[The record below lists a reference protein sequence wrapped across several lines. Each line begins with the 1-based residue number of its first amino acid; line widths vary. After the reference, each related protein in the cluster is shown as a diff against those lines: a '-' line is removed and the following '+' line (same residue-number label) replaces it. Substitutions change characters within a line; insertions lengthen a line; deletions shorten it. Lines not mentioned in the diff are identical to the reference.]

1 MRLCALF
8 IAMLLAACGTP
19 PRLNYYT
26 LTTSAPPAAGAGSS
40 PSVFVGPVTVP
51 DGVDRPEIVLG
62 VAANQVELEE
72 LHRWAEPLKNAI
84 PRVLADTLAR
94 ELGTQSVMT
103 GRQSSTLAFDYRV
116 ALDVRRFESSYGEG
130 ATIDAL
136 WVIRT
141 AKGGEPRAGRS
152 IVHEAAPSRD
162 AQGIAAAHSR
172 ALEQVGREIAG
183 AIRSLDRP

>member
-1 MRLCALF
+1 MRLFALF
-8 IAMLLAACGTP
+8 VAMLLAACGTP
-19 PRLNYYT
+19 PKLNYYT
-26 LTTSAPPAAGAGSS
+26 LDTSAPPAAGAGSS

-51 DGVDRPEIVLG
+51 DGVDRAEIVLG
-62 VAANQVELEE
+62 VAPNQVELEE

-94 ELGTQSVMT
+94 ELGTQNVMT
-103 GRQSSTLAFDYRV
+103 GRQSSTTAFDYRV
-116 ALDVRRFESSYGEG
+116 AMDVRRFESSYGEG

-141 AKGGEPRAGRS
+141 AKGGEPRTGRS
-152 IVHEAAPSRD
+152 TVHEAAPSRD

-172 ALEQVGREIAG
+172 ALEQLGREIAG